1 MSNQS
6 ILKKPVFW
14 VALLGLGAAGY
25 FLTEPEATK
34 GGSVK
39 AAPRKKAAVKPGN
52 TSVVFTEEDEKAS
65 FNRVSEPPRDAFRP
79 IVARRGGIGGG
90 DGLANG
96 LPADFAGG
104 EGNWVYTGSAEID
117 GVTSA
122 LLENR
127 TSGEGVF
134 LKRGERW
141 KSASVISVGN
151 RSIVMRG
158 PSGTRTFTM
167 VDEESAPGRMASSSS
182 GGTFATSGGNNGF
195 APVNPGLR
203 GPIGSLPVPSGNGN
217 NIMVAPAATA
227 PMPGG
232 ITMEQQGEMNGGN

>member
-1 MSNQS
+1 MANQS
-6 ILKKPVFW
+6 FLKKPVFW
-14 VALLGLGAAGY
+14 VALLGLGAAGF
-25 FLTEPEATK
+25 FLTEPETTK
-34 GGSVK
+34 GSSLK
-39 AAPRKKAAVKPGN
+39 ATPRKKAAVKPGA
-52 TSVVFTEEDEKAS
+52 TSVVFTEEDSKAT

-96 LPADFAGG
+96 LPSDFTGG

-141 KSASVISVGN
+141 KSASVISVGS

-167 VDEESAPGRMASSSS
+167 VEEEAVDSRIASNNGA
-182 GGTFATSGGNNGF
+182 GGTFASSGSNGF

-203 GPIGSLPVPSGNGN
+203 GPIGSLPMPSGNGN
-217 NIMVAPAATA
+217 NISVAPAAAA

-232 ITMEQQGEMNGGN
+232 ITMEQQGDMNGGN